1 MLGVAQRKNLFA
13 PSAHL
18 TFPLFPREKSGG
30 KGKRVGTGRI
40 SSLALAAVHRY
51 IFGGKLG
58 NIYFWSLGEGG
69 EGRSFGT
76 KTAAP
81 VSAPVAEPYIT
92 SLKRKRRRRR
102 RAKRFLLHSSL
113 PKGKRRRKTV
123 P

>member
-30 KGKRVGTGRI
+30 EGKRVGTGRI
-40 SSLALAAVHRY
+40 SSLVLAVVHRY
-51 IFGGKLG
+51 IFVGKFG
-58 NIYFWSLGEGG
+58 NIFFLPGESR
-69 EGRSFGT
+69 GRSFGT

-81 VSAPVAEPYIT
+81 VSAAPYIT
-92 SLKRKRRRRR
+92 SLKRKRRRRRR